1 MSASRATIEFVLE
14 MLIVHH
20 GHGVDTLNIFILGG
34 QNNMAG
40 RGSLEE
46 FRAEREPS
54 PNIIQFSANYTWEE
68 AADLLHCDIDP
79 GKYCGV
85 GLGMPFVKTILQRDH
100 NFGLIGLVPCAVG
113 DTSMT
118 D

>member
-1 MSASRATIEFVLE
+1 MFEMSASRVTIAFVLA

-20 GHGVDTLNIFILGG
+20 GHSVDTLNIFILGG

-46 FRAEREPS
+46 FRAEREP
-54 PNIIQFSANYTWEE
+54 T
-68 AADLLHCDIDP
+68 DLLHCDIDP

-85 GLGMPFVKTILQRDH
+85 GPGMPFAKTILQRDH

-113 DTSMT
+113 DT
-118 D
+118 